1 MKVFFAMELY
11 KSALDE
17 SIIHYSVTIS
27 QKEYS
32 SPLLAGQSVLFFG
45 FSFLTCLLEESFV

>member
-1 MKVFFAMELY
+1 MVFFAMEPC

-45 FSFLTCLLEESFV
+45 FSFLICLLEESFV